1 MAVLSI
7 NLYLHTDFMTL
18 YNTPFIVDVKK
29 LQDTALMSVIPEYFL
44 PFAKFKIT
52 QCSTFGIICRLKSND
67 FTITSE
73 GKVLSLPEF
82 PLFSVSVPENA
93 IKRGEQLRFIVKVS
107 FILVSTIPH
116 FGDERSK

>member
-1 MAVLSI
+1 
-7 NLYLHTDFMTL
+7 MTL
-18 YNTPFIVDVKK
+18 YNAHFFVDVKK
-29 LQDTALMSVIPEYFL
+29 LQDPALMSVIPEYFL

-52 QCSTFGIICRLKSND
+52 QCSTFGIICRLKSNE

-93 IKRGEQLRFIVKVS
+93 IKRGEQLRFIVKVG
-107 FILVSTIPH
+107 FILFSTIPH
-116 FGDERSK
+116 FVDERPK